1 MLVSSRALWYN
12 YIQHLHVNVA
22 DEDSRRLRDGDGG
35 GGGDSWEPYPRAQY
49 SDCNMDTKINVK
61 GKNATYIQF

>member
-1 MLVSSRALWYN
+1 MLVGSRALWYN

-35 GGGDSWEPYPRAQY
+35 GGVTLGNHTQEHNTVIAISTPKL
-49 SDCNMDTKINVK
+49 M
-61 GKNATYIQF
+61 